1 MLRAIVYMCDSRVK
15 TMNAVTPTKVSTVSV
30 ISRPKS
36 PKYVFVVRGSYVT
49 KSDWLIPNL
58 LSSTFGPIVKVK
70 KRRSLLRRRRTTR
83 KSSTSSGKVWI
94 HFCQTH
100 ISCRSCR
107 DKAAALINNLQNYK
121 KQFSTTNA
129 GLWGQKSSLNRLFLV
144 ITTEFARLLFDPTN
158 TESKQVDVHTKTSL
172 RST

>member
-58 LSSTFGPIVKVK
+58 LSSTLGPIVKVK
-70 KRRSLLRRRRTTR
+70 KNRRSLLRRRRTTR

-144 ITTEFARLLFDPTN
+144 ITTEFARLL
-158 TESKQVDVHTKTSL
+158 SKQVDVHTKTSL